1 MNRTVLF
8 FTIVISMIF
17 GCSGEN
23 SEQSKIN
30 REDLKT
36 NEALQFF
43 IRENPGKE
51 VIKYEVKDLNN
62 DGQEDLLI
70 LYKISKE
77 KNMMCV
83 LLNLGKSYVATNEVP
98 APVSNQV
105 IHFKDIDDKPP
116 MEFIVQG
123 MKGAKIGY
131 AIFRIEK
138 GQIVDLFGEGMEDC
152 C

>member
-1 MNRTVLF
+1 
-8 FTIVISMIF
+8 MIF